1 MVVHRY
7 RYFRVSFGYGNCLDC
22 GKTLSKFLARPGNPT
37 RIEVEYADA
46 QPNWQLPY
54 MVWWWYRECDWLFS
68 CSCSSFYGLIGF
80 IGLAQCWGVFGWS
93 ILHLAIQL
101 LKNRHRLMVCATIR
115 LSHDW
120 LFQDCWLLSD
130 DNLAIKNRMRDP
142 RRSFCEILFYNLFVL
157 FLSFS

>member
-1 MVVHRY
+1 MVCNRY
-7 RYFRVSFGYGNCLDC
+7 RYFRFTFCYGFLLNYW
-22 GKTLSKFLARPGNPT
+22 KTLSKVVGPPGIT
-37 RIEVEYADA
+37 TIVGVEVAEG
-46 QPNWQLPY
+46 QPNRQLPY
-54 MVWWWYRECDWLFS
+54 MVWWCYRECDWLFS

-80 IGLAQCWGVFGWS
+80 IGLWGVFGWS

-142 RRSFCEILFYNLFVL
+142 RRSFCGIIFYNLFVL

>member
-1 MVVHRY
+1 MVCNRY
-7 RYFRVSFGYGNCLDC
+7 RYFRVWFGHWVCLDC

-37 RIEVEYADA
+37 RIGVEYADA

-80 IGLAQCWGVFGWS
+80 IGLWGVFGWS

-101 LKNRHRLMVCATIR
+101 LKNRHRLMVTVRRSDCLTI
-115 LSHDW
+115 
-120 LFQDCWLLSD
+120 DCWLLSD

-142 RRSFCEILFYNLFVL
+142 RRSFCGILFYNLFVL